1 MRTHAHSQDV
11 KQAAASLGFDRCGIA
26 LAGPS
31 PRADYFSDWLAS
43 GRAGSMAYMHR
54 HGESRRDVR
63 AWLPW
68 ARSVIVV
75 ALNYSQPEP
84 VARHPTTASPTDRPA
99 SRHRGRI
106 AMYAWG
112 EDYHLVVREKLD
124 ALVARMHTLFDEP
137 FEAKVCVDTSA
148 IIERELA
155 AAAGIGWIGKNTLV
169 LHPALGSLFF
179 LGEIV
184 TDLSLAPDEP
194 VPDRCGTCTACL
206 EACPTRAL
214 VEPYRMDASR
224 CIAYLTIEHRGD
236 IPPGTADGTG
246 DWIFGCDVCQ
256 TVCPHNRD
264 APPATEPRFLCNDVD
279 AARPPLDAILSWDAD
294 ACRRFTDGK
303 ASRRAKLEMWQRNA
317 RIAQRNARPGCSSFG
332 G

>member
-1 MRTHAHSQDV
+1 MRTHADSQAV

-26 LAGPS
+26 PAGPS
-31 PRADYFSDWLAS
+31 PRADYFAQWLAS

-54 HGESRRDVR
+54 RVDSRRDVR
-63 AWLPW
+63 TWLPW

-75 ALNYSQPEP
+75 ALNYHQPEP
-84 VARHPTTASPTDRPA
+84 IEQDSTKDGSTDRPV
-99 SRHRGRI
+99 SRDRGRI

-112 EDYHLVVREKLD
+112 EDYHVVVREKLE

-137 FEAKVCVDTSA
+137 FEARVCVDTSA

-155 AAAGIGWIGKNTLV
+155 AAAGIGWIGKNTMV

-194 VPDRCGTCTACL
+194 EPDRCGTCMACL

-224 CIAYLTIEHRGD
+224 CISYLTIEHRGD
-236 IPPGTADGTG
+236 IPPDIADGMD
-246 DWIFGCDVCQ
+246 DWLFGCDVCQ
-256 TVCPHNRD
+256 TVCPHNHD
-264 APPATEPRFLCNDVD
+264 APPTTEPRFLCNDVD
-279 AARPPLDAILSWDAD
+279 AARPPLDAILSWNAD
-294 ACRRFTDGK
+294 ACRLFTKGK
-303 ASRRAKLEMWQRNA
+303 ATRRAKLEMWQRNA
-317 RIAQRNARPGCSSFG
+317 RIAQGNALPGDP
-332 G
+332 